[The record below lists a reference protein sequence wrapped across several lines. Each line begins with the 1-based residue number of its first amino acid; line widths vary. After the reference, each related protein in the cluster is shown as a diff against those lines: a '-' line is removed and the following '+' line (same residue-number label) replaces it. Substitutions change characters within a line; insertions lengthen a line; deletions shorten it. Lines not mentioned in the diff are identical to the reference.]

1 MGVRSRVEGN
11 VELVADAPEE
21 DQHSDRRVLSRY
33 SVCRRSGEEAPDAE
47 ANEKDDERCVR
58 NPCAGHGG
66 GAIVEG
72 APCILGKGV
81 AVIGSGF
88 FCLYRPREGSG
99 YW

>member
-1 MGVRSRVEGN
+1 M
-11 VELVADAPEE
+11 
-21 DQHSDRRVLSRY
+21 
-33 SVCRRSGEEAPDAE
+33 CKRSGEEAPDAE

-58 NPCAGHGG
+58 NPCGGHGG

-88 FCLYRPREGSG
+88 FVSTARARAAGTGRGTQLTKLRNDDLRLAGVDVNRTG
-99 YW
+99 